1 MYDLFFFFFFFF
13 CKSTLLRAICP
24 SKCPSFRSKC
34 MPLGGIFLSWSVWV
48 GLHSRIIGLVGLH
61 FRRVGLATRMVCL
74 QSIRVGLATRI
85 LVGLQS
91 RESR

>member
-1 MYDLFFFFFFFF
+1 M
-13 CKSTLLRAICP
+13 
-24 SKCPSFRSKC
+24 
-34 MPLGGIFLSWSVWV
+34 V

-74 QSIRVGLATRI
+74 QSIIRVGLATRI
-85 LVGLQS
+85 VGLQS